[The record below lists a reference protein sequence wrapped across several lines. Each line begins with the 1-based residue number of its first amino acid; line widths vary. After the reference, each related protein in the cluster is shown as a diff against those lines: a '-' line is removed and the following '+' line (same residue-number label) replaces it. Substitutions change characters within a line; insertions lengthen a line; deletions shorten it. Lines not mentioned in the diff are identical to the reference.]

1 MRTAAASPMFRMLGL
16 GLVTVVAAG
25 ALAGCS
31 AEAPAAAEAGSWTIL
46 TYSIADT
53 DLEPYMM
60 EDLDELGS
68 SGGYDELNLVALVD
82 RSSDYGDDDVLGL
95 EGWQGA
101 KLLEVTEG
109 GATELEDMGD
119 INTGDPQVLADFIA
133 RGVADYPADHYG
145 LIISDHGASW
155 PGVGGDESSD
165 QDSLELWE
173 LYEAIA
179 AGTESGGIEKLD
191 LLGFDACLMAT
202 YEVASTLAPLA
213 DRLLASQELE
223 PGHGWDYSALAMVG
237 ENGGATVDELGSAI
251 IAGFQAQAV
260 EQEDDAEITLSLTDL
275 TAMPAVDAALAEFTG
290 QLVSRVDGVAPTVG
304 RTLAQTLGFG
314 KSPDP
319 DSDSFMTDLGIL
331 AAEIGVDALDVSD
344 AADALVR
351 AINDAVVDKVDGQAT
366 LGATG
371 LSIYFPPQPE
381 YYVQDYDEIVTA
393 GQWGEFL
400 TAYYSAGDSIPS
412 AAQPSATGDADLSF
426 EDDGLVIRGSFGV
439 EAQNVAETFIRY
451 GTVEDDGSIT
461 YLGKEQAEIGDD
473 GTAEGYFDLTTMQIT
488 DGEDTVGAYL
498 ELTYAGDVT
507 TFDVPM
513 AYYPPGAENGFD
525 DVLLSITLD
534 DEWNVL
540 SETYYS
546 YDTELATYGE
556 LTTDPDGIIVPQV
569 LVVGAD
575 GSETWVAT
583 SESGLYADLP
593 SLQYDFPRLP
603 SGTQLYIELCVVD
616 FGGNAAAVSST
627 VTLP

>member
-1 MRTAAASPMFRMLGL
+1 VNRLIAGLAAAAVVLTLG
-16 GLVTVVAAG
+16 A
-25 ALAGCS
+25 CS
-31 AEAPAAAEAGSWTIL
+31 ADDSSPDSGSWTVL

-60 EDLDELGS
+60 EDLNELGS
-68 SGGYDELNLVALVD
+68 SGGHDDLNLLALVD
-82 RSSDYGDDDVLGL
+82 RSTDYGDDPVLGL
-95 EGWQGA
+95 DGWQGG
-101 KLLEVTEG
+101 KLLEITG
-109 GATELEDMGD
+109 DGATVLDDMGD
-119 INTGDPQVLADFIA
+119 INTGDPQVLADFIT
-133 RGVADYPADHYG
+133 RGIRDYPADHYA
-145 LIISDHGASW
+145 LVISDHGASW

-165 QDSLELWE
+165 YDGLD
-173 LYEAIA
+173 LYELSTGIA
-179 AGTESGGIEKLD
+179 AGLEGAALDKLD

-223 PGHGWDYSALAMVG
+223 PGHGWDYSSFAMVG

-251 IAGFQAQAV
+251 IAGFEAQAV
-260 EQEDDAEITLSLTDL
+260 DQEDDAEITLSLTDL
-275 TAMPAVDAALAEFTG
+275 SKMPAVDTALAKFTE
-290 QLVSRVDGVAPTVG
+290 QLIARVDGVAPSVG

-331 AAEIGVDALDVSD
+331 AGEIGADALDVSD
-344 AADALVR
+344 AADGLVR

-366 LGATG
+366 QGATG

-393 GQWGEFL
+393 GHWGDFL
-400 TAYYSAGDSIPS
+400 TAYYSAGDSIPTGS
-412 AAQPSATGDADLSF
+412 QPSATGSAEISF
-426 EDDGLVIRGSFGV
+426 DDDGLLIRGSFDVPAGN
-439 EAQNVAETFIRY
+439 AAETYIRY
-451 GTVEDDGSIT
+451 GTVNDDGSIT
-461 YLGKEQAEIGDD
+461 YLGKEQAAIDDD
-473 GTAEGYFDLTTMQIT
+473 GTAEGHFDLSTMQIT

-498 ELTYAGDVT
+498 ELTYAGDIT

-513 AYYPPGAENGFD
+513 AYYAPGSDEATFD

-534 DEWNVL
+534 DDWNVL

-546 YDTELATYGE
+546 YDTTLATYGE
-556 LTTDPDGIIVPQV
+556 LTADPAGVIVPQV
-569 LVVGAD
+569 LVVAAD
-575 GSETWVAT
+575 GSESWVAT

-593 SLQYDFPRLP
+593 SLQYDFPTLA
-603 SGTQLYIELCVVD
+603 SGTVLAIELWVVD
-616 FGGNAAAVSST
+616 FGGNAAMVSAT

>member
-1 MRTAAASPMFRMLGL
+1 MNRLIAGLAATAVVLTLG
-16 GLVTVVAAG
+16 A
-25 ALAGCS
+25 CS
-31 AEAPAAAEAGSWTIL
+31 ADSPAAESGSWTIL

-60 EDLDELGS
+60 EDLDELGT
-68 SGGYDELNLVALVD
+68 SGGYEDLNLVALVD
-82 RSSDYGDDDVLGL
+82 RSTDYGDDPVLGL
-95 EGWQGA
+95 DGWDGG
-101 KLLEVTEG
+101 KLLEITDG
-109 GATELEDMGD
+109 GATELEDLGD
-119 INTGDPQVLADFIA
+119 VNTGDPQVLADFIA
-133 RGVADYPADHYG
+133 RGVADYPADHYA
-145 LIISDHGASW
+145 LVISDHGASW

-173 LYEAIA
+173 LNEAITA
-179 AGTESGGIEKLD
+179 GIESAGIDKLD

-223 PGHGWDYSALAMVG
+223 PGHGWDYGSFAMVG
-237 ENGGATVDELGSAI
+237 QNGGATVDELGSAI
-251 IAGFQAQAV
+251 IAGYEAQAV
-260 EQEDDAEITLSLTDL
+260 EWEDESEITLSLTDL
-275 TAMPAVDAALAEFTG
+275 TKMPAVDAALSAFSE
-290 QLVSRVDGVAPTVG
+290 QLVPRVDGVAPTVG

-331 AAEIGVDALDVSD
+331 AGEIGVDALDVSD
-344 AADALVR
+344 AADDVVR

-366 LGATG
+366 RGATG
-371 LSIYFPPQPE
+371 LSIYFPPQPQ
-381 YYVQDYDEIVTA
+381 YYVQDYDEIVTD
-393 GQWGEFL
+393 GNWGAFL
-400 TAYYSAGDSIPS
+400 TAYYGAGEAIPS
-412 AAQPSATGDADLSF
+412 GDKPASSGDAELSF

-439 EAQNVAETFIRY
+439 PAANVAETYIRY
-451 GTVEDDGSIT
+451 GTVNGDGSIT
-461 YLGKEQAEIGDD
+461 YLGKEQAEIDDD
-473 GTAEGYFDLTTMQIT
+473 GNAEGYFDLTTMQIT

-513 AYYPPGAENGFD
+513 AYYAPGADEATFD

-534 DEWNVL
+534 DDWNVL

-546 YDTELATYGE
+546 YDTDLATYGE
-556 LTTDPDGIIVPQV
+556 LTADPTGVIVPQV
-569 LVVGAD
+569 LQVDAAGN
-575 GSETWVAT
+575 ETWIAT

-593 SLQYDFPRLP
+593 NLQYEFPQLP
-603 SGTQLYIELCVVD
+603 GGTVLYIELWVVD
-616 FGGNAAAVSST
+616 FGGNAAKVSGT

>member
-1 MRTAAASPMFRMLGL
+1 MNKLIAGLAATAVVLTLG
-16 GLVTVVAAG
+16 A
-25 ALAGCS
+25 CS
-31 AEAPAAAEAGSWTIL
+31 ATDSPAAESGSWTIL

-60 EDLDELGS
+60 EDLDELGT
-68 SGGYDELNLVALVD
+68 SGGYDDLNLVALVD
-82 RSSDYGDDDVLGL
+82 RSTDYGSDDVLGL
-95 EGWQGA
+95 DGWDGG
-101 KLLEVTEG
+101 KLLEVTDG
-109 GATELEDMGD
+109 GATVLEDMGD
-119 INTGDPQVLADFIA
+119 INTGDPQVLADFIS
-133 RGVADYPADHYG
+133 RGISDYPADHYA
-145 LIISDHGASW
+145 LVISDHGASW
-155 PGVGGDESSD
+155 PGVGGDESSE

-173 LYEAIA
+173 LNEAIA
-179 AGTESGGIEKLD
+179 SGIESAGIDKLD

-223 PGHGWDYSALAMVG
+223 PGHGWDYGSFAVVG

-251 IAGFQAQAV
+251 IAGYEAQAI
-260 EQEDDAEITLSLTDL
+260 EWEDQSEITLSLTDL
-275 TAMPAVDAALAEFTG
+275 TQMPAIDAALGAFSE
-290 QLVSRVDGVAPTVG
+290 QLVARVDGVAPVVG
-304 RTLAQTLGFG
+304 KTLAQTLGFG

-331 AAEIGVDALDVSD
+331 ASEIGVDALDVSD
-344 AADALVR
+344 EADTLVR
-351 AINDAVVDKVDGQAT
+351 AINDAIVDKVDGQAT
-366 LGATG
+366 QGATG

-381 YYVQDYDEIVTA
+381 YYVQDYDEITTD
-393 GQWGEFL
+393 GNWGAFL
-400 TAYYSAGDSIPS
+400 TAYYGAGESIPS
-412 AAQPSATGDADLSF
+412 GDKPESSGDAELSF

-439 EAQNVAETFIRY
+439 PSANVAETYIRY
-451 GTVEDDGSIT
+451 GTVNGDGSIT
-461 YLGKEQAEIGDD
+461 YLGKEQASIDDD
-473 GTAEGYFDLTTMQIT
+473 GNAEGYFDLATMQIT

-513 AYYPPGAENGFD
+513 AYYAPGADEATFD

-556 LTTDPDGIIVPQV
+556 LTADPAGVIVPQV
-569 LVVGAD
+569 LQVDAD
-575 GSETWVAT
+575 GTETWIAT
-583 SESGLYADLP
+583 SDSGLYADLP
-593 SLQYDFPRLP
+593 SLQYEFPQLP
-603 SGTQLYIELCVVD
+603 SGTVLYIELWVVD
-616 FGGNAAAVSST
+616 FGGNAAKVSAT

>member
-1 MRTAAASPMFRMLGL
+1 MNRLI
-16 GLVTVVAAG
+16 AG
-25 ALAGCS
+25 LAGTAVVLTLGACS
-31 AEAPAAAEAGSWTIL
+31 ADSPAAESGSWTIL

-60 EDLDELGS
+60 EDLDELGT
-68 SGGYDELNLVALVD
+68 SGGHENLNIVALVD
-82 RSSDYGDDDVLGL
+82 RSTDYGDDDVLGL
-95 EGWQGA
+95 NSWSGG
-101 KLLEVTEG
+101 KLLEITDG
-109 GATELEDMGD
+109 GATELENLGD
-119 INTGDPQVLADFIA
+119 VNTGDPQVLADFIA
-133 RGVADYPADHYG
+133 RGIADYPADHYA
-145 LIISDHGASW
+145 LVISDHGASW

-173 LYEAIA
+173 LNEAIA
-179 AGTESGGIEKLD
+179 AGVEAGGIEKLD

-213 DRLLASQELE
+213 ERLLASQELE
-223 PGHGWDYSALAMVG
+223 PGHGWDYSSFAMVG

-251 IAGFQAQAV
+251 IAGYERQAV
-260 EQEDDAEITLSLTDL
+260 EWEDESEITLSLTDL
-275 TAMPAVDAALAEFTG
+275 TQMPAVDAALGEFTS
-290 QLVSRVDGVAPTVG
+290 QLVARVDGVAPTVG

-331 AAEIGVDALDVSD
+331 AGEIGVDALDVSD
-344 AADALVR
+344 AADDLVR
-351 AINDAVVDKVDGQAT
+351 AINDAVIDKVDGQAT
-366 LGATG
+366 RGATG

-393 GQWGEFL
+393 GNWGEFL
-400 TAYYSAGDSIPS
+400 TAYYGAGEAIPTDSHPTS
-412 AAQPSATGDADLSF
+412 SGDAELSF
-426 EDDGLVIRGSFGV
+426 ADEGLVIRGDFGV
-439 EAQNVAETFIRY
+439 PAANVAETFIRY
-451 GTVEDDGSIT
+451 GTVNGDGSIT
-461 YLGKEQAEIGDD
+461 YLGKEQAEIDDD
-473 GTAEGYFDLTTMQIT
+473 GNAEGYFDLATMQIT
-488 DGEDTVGAYL
+488 DGEDTVGAYV

-513 AYYPPGAENGFD
+513 AYYAPGSDQATFD

-546 YDTELATYGE
+546 YDTDLATYGE
-556 LTTDPDGIIVPQV
+556 LTTDPSGVIVPQV
-569 LVVGAD
+569 LQVDAAGN
-575 GSETWVAT
+575 ETWVAT

-593 SLQYDFPRLP
+593 NLQYEFPQLP
-603 SGTQLYIELCVVD
+603 SGTVLYIELWVVD
-616 FGGNAAAVSST
+616 FGGNAASVSGA